1 MEQFFFAEMSC
12 LLTMLEDHPKQ
23 LKPNCLKLLKQ
34 RKTLWEFAADVSL
47 FSVLLLLLSH
57 FSNFRIYSG
66 CGISVPDLSNLGL
79 FAGGQ
84 ADFSRSVC
92 QWATEILEPE
102 KIKKNAEFL
111 FLVQILPIFAQSTFK
126 MPKYTL

>member
-47 FSVLLLLLSH
+47 FSVLLLLSSH

-66 CGISVPDLSNLGL
+66 CGIAVPDLSNLGL
-79 FAGGQ
+79 LLADKQIFPVAFVSGQ
-84 ADFSRSVC
+84 LKSWS
-92 QWATEILEPE
+92 QK
-102 KIKKNAEFL
+102 KIKKMLNFY
-111 FLVQILPIFAQSTFK
+111 S
-126 MPKYTL
+126 